1 MSATTDSGETNPP
14 APVSI
19 WAERYQT
26 SQQTG
31 EPLNSYSA
39 SSRLEGKFL
48 DSGLRQ
54 TTSIVVTN
62 VTFTET
68 WRAAITRGDVLAVQ
82 RNKHAKSGIR
92 SACLVDPFLDCSN
105 MGLSALL
112 LQTMEALAYCHN
124 TLGSIP
130 TVMWRNCFAGC
141 SRDPSFNSWS
151 WYFEPINPG
160 VELRARK
167 VACIANISPESGAP
181 VWLSA
186 SFRSRKLAG
195 YSDHDLIT
203 NETRQAAHDII
214 RRFIKPSREITR
226 IVEELYARHL
236 HGYNLLGIHVR
247 GTDHISETK
256 DFTLPTIKMW
266 IEEAR
271 QILASIPTPSK
282 IFIAADNSEVLEAFK
297 KEFGEKKVRPF
308 HFPFQKVAFS
318 QTFQRNM

>member
-1 MSATTDSGETNPP
+1 MSVTTDVKTNPP
-14 APVSI
+14 RGSI
-19 WAERYQT
+19 RIERYQT

-39 SSRLEGKFL
+39 TRLKGKFL
-48 DSGLRQ
+48 DSRIRQ

-62 VTFTET
+62 VTFSKS
-68 WRAAITRGDVLAVQ
+68 WMPAIMRGDVMAVQ
-82 RNKHAKSGIR
+82 LNKHAKSGIR
-92 SACLVDPFLDCSN
+92 SACLVDPFLECAN

-130 TVMWRNCFAGC
+130 TVMWRNCLAGC
-141 SRDPSFNSWS
+141 SRDPNFNSWS

-160 VELRARK
+160 VELRSRK
-167 VACIANISPESGAP
+167 VACIANVSPEAGAP
-181 VWLSA
+181 TWLSA

-247 GTDHISETK
+247 GTDHFMETK

-266 IEEAR
+266 IEESR

-282 IFIAADNSEVLEAFK
+282 IFIAADNFEVLKAFK
-297 KEFGEKKVRPF
+297 NEFGGKKVSSTLSLPSSKSTDVLRRIG
-308 HFPFQKVAFS
+308 V
-318 QTFQRNM
+318 